1 MKKMDNFSDP
11 IGYLQQLCSKIGWLL
26 PVYKDLGQ
34 SKSSSSSDSKKNAA
48 TKMIKALNDHYRSTI
63 TVYNL
68 QSGIPESKIRL
79 LLSDIHSIKTIKMLY
94 DMNSKG
100 MAKAEV
106 VVDKITDMLV
116 AMKLYNGYS
125 FQNRKL
131 SVTCQAELIKK
142 PVIEKKIAV
151 NKQSKRKRK
160 SKRNRINRKFATLN
174 EEKPKQQPKQQSN
187 ISLDSDDDDYDN
199 SGENEDDKISKK
211 DVQNDTDDEDDN
223 VFIVT
228 DDFIHPN
235 IKSDRKPNVV
245 PLESKKLD
253 FDSIRPNIKSDP
265 KPNVVPLDSKKL
277 DFDSIRPNIKSEPKP
292 NVVPLDSKKS
302 DFDSIR
308 PNIKSDRKHI
318 APFDFKK
325 FIAAFIRPNIK
336 LDHKPTVVPFESKEF
351 DFDSLLLKFKSDRES
366 NVVPFESKK
375 FDFDS
380 FRPNID
386 SDCKPI
392 APLDFKKLDF
402 NSGNESSIEQTNP
415 SDSEVNEYHHTEDQ
429 SNNSTSVLLAN
440 SIKNSSKFHCAGM
453 IDGDNLDDS
462 DIISYETIVDDDH
475 VIDQSSKKNPNDFP
489 ALDNNGQNKAKETV
503 IDESIAHYYQPVTEE
518 EMKQLQNGS
527 CTTYID
533 ELYANFMKTT
543 MQPRQT
549 FATTSLCD
557 GLFTK

>member
-1 MKKMDNFSDP
+1 MDNFSDP

-34 SKSSSSSDSKKNAA
+34 SKSSSSSGEKLVFRTDCTLNDIFVIGESNAKKDSKKNAA

-160 SKRNRINRKFATLN
+160 SKRNRIN
-174 EEKPKQQPKQQSN
+174 
-187 ISLDSDDDDYDN
+187 
-199 SGENEDDKISKK
+199 
-211 DVQNDTDDEDDN
+211 
-223 VFIVT
+223 
-228 DDFIHPN
+228 H
-235 IKSDRKPNVV
+235 
-245 PLESKKLD
+245 

-533 ELYANFMKTT
+533 DLYANFMKTT